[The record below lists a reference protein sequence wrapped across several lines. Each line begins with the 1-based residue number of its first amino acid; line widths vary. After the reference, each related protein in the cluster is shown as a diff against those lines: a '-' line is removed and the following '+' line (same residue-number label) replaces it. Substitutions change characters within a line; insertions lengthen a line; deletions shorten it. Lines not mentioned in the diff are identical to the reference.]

1 MASVFTRKDGAV
13 ATVVFSNP
21 EKLNAATPEM
31 WVQLA
36 DAMKDLDADTD
47 IRAIIVTGDGGKAFV
62 SGGDIGNLTRA
73 PGEQRERN
81 EEDRKAPPPF
91 MSPIACSKPVIAKI
105 RGFCMGGGLG
115 LAAAC
120 DVRICSEDA
129 VFRMPAARLGVGYG
143 YVGLLRMI
151 GVIGAANAADIFL
164 SARKFDAAEA
174 LRIGYVQRVVPNE
187 HLDAAVDEYCA
198 MIGENAPLAM
208 ATAKRAINEA
218 LKDPAER
225 DLAAVQSLV
234 AACWASDDFK
244 EGREAFMAKRK
255 PRFTGH

>member
-1 MASVFTRKDGAV
+1 MASVFARKDGAV

-36 DAMKDLDADTD
+36 DALKTLEADPAV
-47 IRAIIVTGDGGKAFV
+47 RVMIVTGEGTKAFV
-62 SGGDIGNLTRA
+62 SGGDIGSLTRKA
-73 PGEQRERN
+73 GEERER
-81 EEDRKAPPPF
+81 DHDDHKGPPPF
-91 MSPIACSKPVIAKI
+91 MSPIACSKPVVAKI

-129 VFRMPAARLGVGYG
+129 LFRMPAARLGVGYG

-151 GVIGAANAADIFL
+151 GIIGAANAADIFL
-164 SARKFDAAEA
+164 SARKFGAAEA
-174 LRIGYVQRVVPNE
+174 LRIGYVQRVVPNDQ
-187 HLDAAVDEYCA
+187 LDSVADEYCA
-198 MIGENAPLAM
+198 MIAENAPLAM
-208 ATAKRAINEA
+208 AAAKRAINEA

-225 DLAAVQSLV
+225 DLAAVQNLV
-234 AACWASDDFK
+234 AACWASEDFK
-244 EGREAFMAKRK
+244 EGRAAFMAKRT
-255 PRFTGH
+255 PRFTGR

>member
-1 MASVFTRKDGAV
+1 MASVFARKDGAV

-36 DAMKDLDADTD
+36 EHMAALDEDPAVRVV
-47 IRAIIVTGDGGKAFV
+47 ILTGEGSKAFV

-73 PGEQRERN
+73 PGEKREKRQ
-81 EEDRKAPPPF
+81 EDRAGPPPF
-91 MSPIACSKPVIAKI
+91 MSPIECSKPVVAKI

-115 LAAAC
+115 LAASC

-129 VFRMPAARLGVGYG
+129 QFRMPAARLGVGYG

-151 GVIGAANAADIFL
+151 GIIGGANAADIFL
-164 SARKFDAAEA
+164 SARRFGAAEA
-174 LRIGYVQRVVPNE
+174 LRIGYVQQVVPNDQ
-187 HLDAAVDEYCA
+187 LDAAVDEYCA
-198 MIGENAPLAM
+198 MLAENAPLAM

-225 DLAAVQSLV
+225 NLDAVQSLA
-234 AACWASDDFK
+234 AACWASADFK
-244 EGREAFMAKRK
+244 EGRAAFMEKRK
-255 PRFTGH
+255 PNFTGR

>member
-1 MASVFTRKDGAV
+1 MACVFARKDGAV

-31 WVQLA
+31 WVQLG
-36 DAMKDLDADTD
+36 DAMRTLDADPD
-47 IRAIIVTGDGGKAFV
+47 VRVVIVTGYGAKAFV
-62 SGGDIGNLTRA
+62 SGGDIGSLTRA
-73 PGEQRERN
+73 PGEERERKQ
-81 EEDRKAPPPF
+81 EERQGPPPF

-105 RGFCMGGGLG
+105 RGICMGGGLG

-143 YVGLLRMI
+143 YAGLLRMI
-151 GVIGAANAADIFL
+151 GIIGAANAADIFL
-164 SARKFDAAEA
+164 SARRFGAAEA
-174 LRIGYVQRVVPNE
+174 LRIGYVQRVVPTDQ
-187 HLDAAVDEYCA
+187 LDSAVDEYCA
-198 MIGENAPLAM
+198 MIAENAPLAL
-208 ATAKRAINEA
+208 ATAKRGINEA

-234 AACWASDDFK
+234 AACWASEDFK
-244 EGREAFMAKRK
+244 EGRAAFMAKRT
-255 PRFTGH
+255 PRFTGS

>member
-1 MASVFTRKDGAV
+1 MASVFARKDGAV
-13 ATVVFSNP
+13 ATVTFSNP

-36 DAMKDLDADTD
+36 EHMASLDADPD
-47 IRAIIVTGDGGKAFV
+47 VRVIIVTGYGGKAFV

-73 PGEQRERN
+73 PGEQRERTA
-81 EEDRKAPPPF
+81 EDRKAAPPF

-115 LAAAC
+115 LAASC

-129 VFRMPAARLGVGYG
+129 QFRMPAARLGVGYG

-151 GVIGAANAADIFL
+151 GIIGAANAADIFL
-164 SARKFDAAEA
+164 SARRFGAAEA
-174 LRIGYVQRVVPNE
+174 LRIGYVQRVVANDQ
-187 HLDAAVDEYCA
+187 LDAAVDEYCA
-198 MIGENAPLAM
+198 MIAENAPLAM

-218 LKDPAER
+218 LTDPAER
-225 DLAAVQSLV
+225 NLAAVQSLV

-244 EGREAFMAKRK
+244 EGRAAFMEKRT